1 MSHLKAESGNNIVAQ
16 RVKPAAAF
24 TTPTTR
30 RAALI
35 QVLAAFLQI
44 QLPAVVCRKAVSPWH
59 PCERLD
65 GVPAM

>member
-1 MSHLKAESGNNIVAQ
+1 MNKRNVPLKAESGNNIVAQ

-35 QVLAAFLQI
+35 QVLAAFFAD
-44 QLPAVVCRKAVSPWH
+44 PA
-59 PCERLD
+59 PCCCVWEGSESLA
-65 GVPAM
+65 PM